1 MSGTLDGGR
10 KAAATNKA
18 KYGKEF
24 YADIG
29 RKGGRNGHTG
39 GFAANP
45 ELARIAGAKGGKKSK
60 RGPAKRGG
68 RVISANYNEAQ
79 LARIREELGWNDDQA
94 REDYKP
100 NEPLIKDDKIRKA
113 VRAWAEALYLRG
125 AIFDFNDETMMLRGE
140 KLKAYI
146 SFDGLDFCEF
156 KHITAEYHTIAEL
169 CGEEE
174 K

>member
-1 MSGTLDGGR
+1 MSGTLEGGR

-24 YADIG
+24 YSNIG
-29 RKGGRNGHTG
+29 RKGGSKSHPETRP
-39 GFAANP
+39 FAANP

-100 NEPLIKDDKIRKA
+100 AEPLIKDEKIRKA
-113 VRAWAEALYLRG
+113 IRAWWETIPDAVIDKRVIYKNNHDFEVGIYSIYCG
-125 AIFDFNDETMMLRGE
+125 AIYPETME
-140 KLKAYI
+140 KCRLY
-146 SFDGLDFCEF
+146 
-156 KHITAEYHTIAEL
+156 TIDEL

-174 K
+174 G